1 MIEKHKE
8 IARLISQR
16 VVNEK
21 DYTAIEEHLTSD
33 YIYHGLGG
41 MTAQTPNGFTEAI
54 KGFHAA
60 IPDLKSEIID
70 IIGEGDRLVLRFN
83 FTGTQ
88 KGEFLGFPASG
99 ANLHFEGMIMRRFE
113 GMKVAEDWD
122 YFDFPTVVSQI
133 QSQLNTIKS

>member
-1 MIEKHKE
+1 MIEKYKA
-8 IARLISQR
+8 IAKYISQK

-21 DYTAIEEHLTSD
+21 DYTPIEEYLTED
-33 YIYHGLGG
+33 YVYHGIGG
-41 MTAQTPNGFTEAI
+41 MMSKTPKGFMEAI

-70 IIGEGDRLVLRFN
+70 MVGEGDRLVLRFN
-83 FTGTQ
+83 FTGTHQ
-88 KGEFLGFPASG
+88 GEFLGFPSSG

-113 GMKVAEDWD
+113 GEKVAEDWD